1 MSLVD
6 RAKNI
11 IMSPKTEWEVIA
23 NEQADMGS
31 ILTGYVIPMAL
42 IPAVASFIGY
52 GFIGVG
58 VFSTSITWGIAYA
71 LISLFS
77 TILGVLLTAF
87 VVNLLAPSFNSEK
100 DLGRAM
106 QLVAYAYTPAWV
118 GGILNILP
126 VIGWLGGL
134 FGLYGIYLMYLGFP
148 HTMKTPQDKVII
160 YMIVAVVILIVLY
173 MILAAIITSII
184 FSIFGLGIMSMLG

>member
-11 IMSPKTEWEVIA
+11 IMSPKTEWAVIA
-23 NEQADMGS
+23 GEPADMGS

-58 VFSTSITWGIAYA
+58 FMSGITVGIAMA
-71 LISLFS
+71 LISLVV
-77 TILGVLLTAF
+77 TILAVVLTAF
-87 VVNLLAPSFNSEK
+87 VINALAPSFDSEK

-106 QLVAYAYTPAWV
+106 QLVAYAYTPGWV
-118 GGILNILP
+118 GGILNIIPFLS
-126 VIGWLGGL
+126 WLGSL

-148 HTMKTPQDKVII
+148 HTMKTPEDKVVV
-160 YMIVAVVILIVLY
+160 YMIVTVVILLIIY
-173 MILAAIITSII
+173 FILGAIFTGII
-184 FSIFGLGIMSMLG
+184 MSIFGVGIMSMM